1 MVTTKC
7 RQLSQTFF
15 NSILTDDF
23 AVFRGVFRILLS
35 ISNEAFLQEW
45 LKFVS
50 CYMLFLISNT
60 FVSKIRLKLEKNKE
74 S

>member
-15 NSILTDDF
+15 NPILTDDF

-35 ISNEAFLQEW
+35 ISNEAFLQKW
-45 LKFVS
+45 VKTVS
-50 CYMLFLISNT
+50 CYMLFL
-60 FVSKIRLKLEKNKE
+60 
-74 S
+74 